1 MTRWLF
7 ASDTRRRLP
16 RRVLPAESTSAP
28 LRFWWLRQT
37 KLVRRVEA
45 RRPTTLIPLVPCSS
59 CRQQTLS
66 LCELFGALLAPRER
80 CADTAAN
87 QPAPQ
92 PCQALQF
99 CLHCVAF
106 PGRVQFGENIEAA
119 VSFSRSVLRSCCSR
133 ASSPRPVAVSQR
145 VLVAQLQSSRGLPV
159 FRVAQVSQLRTD
171 TGPPC
176 PRRNPRWVQR
186 PPARLVHPGWRDYRQ
201 S

>member
-133 ASSPRPVAVSQR
+133 ASSPKTSSSKPTRPCCPAPVQQR
-145 VLVAQLQSSRGLPV
+145 PSCFPSSAGLP
-159 FRVAQVSQLRTD
+159 AQN
-171 TGPPC
+171 G
-176 PRRNPRWVQR
+176 
-186 PPARLVHPGWRDYRQ
+186 YR
-201 S
+201 SALPS